1 MNRENSTR
9 ALVESG
15 ILTGVAVILALIGIY
30 IPIVALITS
39 FLWPLP
45 ITLIYIRHNIKY
57 TLISFFATG
66 IILSILSDPSTV
78 IYIMALYGIMSIVM
92 GYCIKSKKPATVTI
106 LFMSITY
113 FICLVASFYI
123 LTIFMGID
131 LIGLFKDAVAQS
143 VISARNMY
151 INMGISKETLEK
163 SINQLSINT
172 MLMIIPGTLVLFS
185 ALVSYITY
193 STAGYLFKRFGY
205 NLNKIRPFSEWY
217 MPFQVAI
224 GIILFTFLGYFL
236 NAKGARI
243 GESLFL
249 NSVTIFK
256 LAFILIGLS
265 SAAFFLKKRG
275 IAKGIIF
282 VILLFAVITPLSS
295 ILELVGIFDYSLDLR
310 KLDTNR
316 KKFVKKK

>member
-15 ILTGVAVILALIGIY
+15 VLTGVAVILALIGIY

-66 IILSILSDPSTV
+66 IILSVLSDPSTV
-78 IYIMALYGIMSIVM
+78 IYIMALYGITSIVM

-113 FICLVASFYI
+113 FICLIASFYI

-131 LIGLFKDAVAQS
+131 LIGLFKDAMAQS
-143 VISARNMY
+143 VESARNMY
-151 INMGISKETLEK
+151 TSMGMSKETLEK
-163 SINQLSINT
+163 SINQLNINT
-172 MLMIIPGTLVLFS
+172 MLMMIPGTIVLAS
-185 ALVSYITY
+185 ATIAYITY
-193 STAGYLFKRFGY
+193 STAGYIFKRFGY
-205 NLNKIRPFSEWY
+205 NLNKVKPFSEWY
-217 MPFQVAI
+217 MPFQVAM
-224 GIILFTFLGYFL
+224 GLILFTFLGYIL
-236 NAKGARI
+236 NAKGVNV
-243 GESLFL
+243 GESLFV
-249 NSVTIFK
+249 NSVTIFR
-256 LAFILIGLS
+256 LAFILVGMS

-275 IAKGIIF
+275 MSKGMTV
-282 VILLFAVITPLSS
+282 VILLFAAITPLSS
-295 ILELVGIFDYSLDLR
+295 ILELLGIFDYALDIR
-310 KLDTNR
+310 RLDTNR
-316 KKFVKKK
+316 KTFVKR